1 MWVHPIDSRYGSER
15 MRAIFRQENRIKLMA
30 SVEALYTRAL
40 AERGLIPEGA
50 AEAIER
56 AAEEVTPEDVRVE
69 ESLVKHET
77 MALVRA
83 ISKRAGKYGEYLHLG
98 LTSNDILDTV
108 MGIQI
113 KQAGYIILR
122 SAASLLEKIIE
133 RGEESLDIVCLGRTH
148 GVVADPIPLSMK
160 FALWSYYIRRSIA
173 RFMSSLNEASVG
185 KLRGAVGT
193 AAASIELGID
203 DPLEVESEV
212 LRALGLSSPEITTQ
226 VVPRDRLANL
236 ILSMSLFSSVL
247 DTIANEIRNLHR
259 TEISE
264 IKEHFEERQ
273 VGSSTMPHK
282 MNPINSEKVCGLA
295 RLMRSLAIAALENV
309 VLEHERDLTNS
320 SVERVILPE
329 AFLILEEQINTLSAV
344 MENLEIDRARIEENL
359 EKYGDIALSE
369 RLMIWLVKKGL
380 GRQEAHEIVRR
391 ISLRSSRSGRRFI
404 DEVLNDETL
413 SKLLKREEIE
423 AIFRPQSYIGLGRE
437 LSIKEFREAREFLKE
452 VLLNG

>member
-1 MWVHPIDSRYGSER
+1 

-30 SVEALYTRAL
+30 SVEVLYAKAL
-40 AERGLIPEGA
+40 AERGLIPKEA
-50 AEAIER
+50 VEAIER
-56 AAEEVTPEDVRVE
+56 AAEGVTPEDVKYE

-83 ISKRAGKYGEYLHLG
+83 ISKRAGGYSEYLHLG
-98 LTSNDILDTV
+98 LTSNDVLDTV
-108 MGIQI
+108 MGVQI
-113 KQAGYIILR
+113 KQAGSIILS
-122 SAASLLEKIIE
+122 SAASLLEKIVK

-160 FALWSYYIRRSIA
+160 FALWSYYIRRAII
-173 RFMSSLNEASVG
+173 RFMNSLNEASVG

-193 AAASIELGID
+193 AAASIELGIE

-212 LRALGLSSPEITTQ
+212 LRALGLSPPEITTQ
-226 VVPRDRLANL
+226 IVPRDRLANL

-264 IKEHFEERQ
+264 IREHFEERQ

-320 SVERVILPE
+320 SVERIILPE
-329 AFLILEEQINTLSAV
+329 AFLILEEQINTLSNV
-344 MENLEIDRARIEENL
+344 IENLEIDKIRIEENI

-391 ISLRSSRSGRRFI
+391 ISLRSYRSGRRLI
-404 DEVLNDETL
+404 DEVLADEEI
-413 SKLLKREEIE
+413 SKILKPEEIE
-423 AIFRPQSYIGLGRE
+423 VIFRPQSYIGLGRE
-437 LSIKEFREAREFLKE
+437 LSIKEFRAAREFLKE

>member
-1 MWVHPIDSRYGSER
+1 
-15 MRAIFRQENRIKLMA
+15 
-30 SVEALYTRAL
+30 
-40 AERGLIPEGA
+40 
-50 AEAIER
+50 
-56 AAEEVTPEDVRVE
+56 
-69 ESLVKHET
+69 
-77 MALVRA
+77 
-83 ISKRAGKYGEYLHLG
+83 
-98 LTSNDILDTV
+98 
-108 MGIQI
+108 
-113 KQAGYIILR
+113 
-122 SAASLLEKIIE
+122 
-133 RGEESLDIVCLGRTH
+133 
-148 GVVADPIPLSMK
+148 
-160 FALWSYYIRRSIA
+160 
-173 RFMSSLNEASVG
+173 
-185 KLRGAVGT
+185 
-193 AAASIELGID
+193 
-203 DPLEVESEV
+203 
-212 LRALGLSSPEITTQ
+212 
-226 VVPRDRLANL
+226 
-236 ILSMSLFSSVL
+236 MSLFSSVL

-295 RLMRSLAIAALENV
+295 RMMRSLAIAALENV

>member
-1 MWVHPIDSRYGSER
+1 MWVHPIDSRYGSEL

-30 SVEALYTRAL
+30 RVEALYARAL
-40 AERGLIPEGA
+40 AERGFIPKEA

-56 AAEEVTPEDVRVE
+56 AAEEVTPEDVRAE
-69 ESLVKHET
+69 EALVKHET

-83 ISKRAGKYGEYLHLG
+83 ISKRAGRYGEYLHLG
-98 LTSNDILDTV
+98 LTSNDVLDTV
-108 MGIQI
+108 MGVQI
-113 KQAGYIILR
+113 RQAGSIILR
-122 SAASLLEKIIE
+122 SSASLLEKIVK

-160 FALWSYYIRRSIA
+160 FALWSYYVRRSIA
-173 RFMSSLNEASVG
+173 RFMDSLNEASVG

-193 AAASIELGID
+193 AAASIELGIE

-212 LRALGLSSPEITTQ
+212 LAALGLSPPEITTQ
-226 VVPRDRLANL
+226 VVPRDRLAHL
-236 ILSMSLFSSVL
+236 ILSMSLFSSAL

-264 IKEHFEERQ
+264 VKEHFEERQ

-320 SVERVILPE
+320 SVERAILPE

-344 MENLEIDRARIEENL
+344 IENLEIDRVRIGENL

-380 GRQEAHEIVRR
+380 GRQEAHEIVRS
-391 ISLRSSRSGRRFI
+391 ISLRSHRSGRRFI
-404 DEVLNDETL
+404 DEVLADESL
-413 SKLLKREEIE
+413 SKILRPEEIE
-423 AIFRPQSYIGLGRE
+423 AIFNPRSYLGLGRE
-437 LSIKEFREAREFLKE
+437 LSIEEFRAAREFLKE